1 MNHRL
6 LTAVLLSA
14 LSTAL
19 ADVTKGEFGAKASQ
33 ASQPAAATSKT
44 ESATETP
51 SQTKR
56 NSYPFH
62 GTLASVDSSGKSL
75 SLAGKQ
81 KPRVILV
88 TSDTRFFRDGVK
100 VKLSDAVAGERVT
113 GTVRKNA
120 AGQEEALT
128 VRYGG
133 TAAPRK

>member
-1 MNHRL
+1 MNLRL
-6 LTAVLLSA
+6 LIPLLLLA
-14 LSTAL
+14 GTTTF
-19 ADVTKGEFGAKASQ
+19 ADVTKGQFGANASQ
-33 ASQPAAATSKT
+33 KATANAKT
-44 ESATETP
+44 EPASESP
-51 SQTKR
+51 KQTKR

-81 KPRVILV
+81 KARVILI
-88 TSDTRFFRDGVK
+88 TSETRFFRDGAK
-100 VKLSDAVAGERVT
+100 VKISDAIAGERVT

-133 TAAPRK
+133 TPPRK